1 MIVVASFQGLASV
14 VVWLRK
20 KFSVA
25 HMSRVAGPSVG
36 FVGLAFFARG
46 DVIKRSCLPGPP
58 EDLA

>member
-1 MIVVASFQGLASV
+1 MIVVASLQGLESV

-20 KFSVA
+20 KFLVA
-25 HMSRVAGPSVG
+25 HESCHRPFG
-36 FVGLAFFARG
+36 FVGLAFFSRG